1 MRYRAFISYS
11 HAADG
16 KLAPALQSA
25 LRRFAQPWYRPRS
38 VRVFRDDTNLS
49 VSPGL
54 WTSIESALSESEY
67 FLLLASPQASGSKW
81 VRREVDYWL
90 KHRSP
95 QKLLI
100 VLTEGEIVWDSTAV
114 DFDWNKTDALPENL
128 AKAFA
133 EEPLYLDFR
142 WAKTAAEVSLNNPR
156 FLDQIAALASP
167 LHGRSKEDLIGE
179 DVLEHRRTK
188 RWAWSA
194 GVVLLILTVLSSLAT
209 IVALQQKKDADR
221 QRAQALGLQLAAQA
235 ETKRIRQ
242 ANLLQESV
250 ADAVKAMR
258 HSPSDQAYQTL
269 RRGLELLPASGGVN
283 HDDNVTAVAFSP
295 DGQFVAT
302 ASFDRSAWIWKSAGQ
317 ETIARLNHE
326 GVVWALDFS
335 KDGKYLATASWD
347 GLAAVWDASSGRR
360 LAQMPHQKH
369 AVTAVAFSPDG
380 RFLATASEDKVARL
394 WEWALEREKK
404 RLDHK
409 DHLTAVAFSPNGK
422 FLVTA
427 SDDKTARVWEP
438 ATGQQIATLEHGT
451 GVTAIAFSRDGN
463 TLATA
468 TRDGTAQAWDVASG
482 RKISQPIT
490 HGGTIWSL
498 AFNPTGKYLA
508 TASRDKT
515 ARVWELPSGKQVARL
530 DHEDFVWKVTFSPD
544 GQHVATA
551 SRDHT
556 ARVWEVASG
565 AEIMRMIHQD
575 NVTGVTFSPDGK
587 SLVTASDDNHAR
599 VWQVR
604 STEPLLIHKS
614 DVIAITIS
622 PDNQSFAT
630 AGRDATVRLW
640 DGINSVEKLLA
651 HRDIMSGVAF
661 SPDGKQLATASW
673 DGTVNLWDVA
683 SRQRLMCLNCVDQES
698 HEPKMRLNA
707 VAFSPDGRWLAAGG
721 DKTTQLFEP
730 SKSSPARRQ
739 LKTEEDVQALAF
751 SPDGKYLATAGEKGA
766 LLWEMSSGKQVG
778 QMPHVGTVTHVAF
791 SPNGNYF
798 VTAKNDG
805 TAELWEVPSGRRVG
819 CLGCNDPNPTVGF
832 TAVTFSPDGK
842 HLAVASVNGAARL
855 WAADTGRQIAQFN
868 LPEDLWALTFSTD
881 RRYLVVAKKDQR
893 AQALLF
899 WPDDVNGEACKRLT
913 ILACDP
919 PVSSQS
925 PGFLRSLLS
934 FSSSA
939 GSSLR
944 KSLTN
949 LATSL
954 FSTNPPAPLD
964 PKQDAASASQVSK
977 LAASYAVQVNLNG
990 KPIPFVASKDGSE
1003 LSRSNAKRPEL
1014 VLTPGKYALQ
1024 AGKYEINQ
1032 LFSPSCVPSG
1042 KRNRLFE
1049 QFLDKYVNAENGNF
1063 YFPKAAGDFD
1073 LRYNSR
1079 SLYDGPFG
1087 FGWTFETRIE
1097 RRSGGN
1103 LVVHEVDDNHSEYR
1117 ADPSGLYESTTPF
1130 PSVIVEEASRLI
1142 RYIKDDGY
1150 QQRYGRPV
1158 LVEVFD
1164 SQGRLRSVRF
1174 ANGEAHARR
1183 NNKAERLSSI
1193 VNQWT
1198 GETIYA
1204 FERDASGGRI
1214 AGLRD
1219 STGRN
1224 FRFTYDDNRLVAKTA
1239 PSGAVEHYSYD
1250 EAFNLVEFRDQNSSI
1265 KLGYDALRDYLVK
1278 VDGPEMRYH
1287 FRYGAESPEHQW
1299 TIRTDNNGNFVRWD
1313 YYYRNDTNETLKM
1326 TANCLETK

>member
-1 MRYRAFISYS
+1 M
-11 HAADG
+11 
-16 KLAPALQSA
+16 
-25 LRRFAQPWYRPRS
+25 
-38 VRVFRDDTNLS
+38 
-49 VSPGL
+49 
-54 WTSIESALSESEY
+54 SESEY

-100 VLTEGEIVWDSTAV
+100 VLTQGEIVWDSTAI
-114 DFDWNKTDALPENL
+114 DFDWNKTNALPKNL
-128 AKAFA
+128 AKAFS

-142 WAKTAAEVSLNNPR
+142 WAKTAKDLSLNHPR
-156 FLDQIAALASP
+156 FLDQIGSLASP

-194 GVVLLILTVLSSLAT
+194 GVVLLILTVLSGLAT
-209 IVALQQKKDADR
+209 LIALQQKKDADR

-235 ETKRIRQ
+235 ETKRIRR

-258 HSPSDQAYQTL
+258 QSPSDQAYQTL
-269 RRGLELLPASGGVN
+269 RRGLEILPPSNAVK

-295 DGQFVAT
+295 DGRLVAT
-302 ASFDRSAWIWKSAGQ
+302 ASFDHSAWIWKSPGQ

-347 GLAAVWDASSGRR
+347 GRATVWEVSTGRR
-360 LAQMPHQKH
+360 LAQLPHQKH

-380 RFLATASEDKVARL
+380 RFLATASEDKTARV
-394 WEWALEREKK
+394 WEWAVEREKAQLPH
-404 RLDHK
+404 RDNVN
-409 DHLTAVAFSPNGK
+409 AIAFSPNGK
-422 FLVTA
+422 FLLTA
-427 SDDKTARVWEP
+427 SDDKMARVWEP
-438 ATGQQIATLEHGT
+438 ATEQQIRTMEHRT
-451 GVTAIAFSRDGN
+451 GVVALAFSEDGN
-463 TLATA
+463 SLATA

-498 AFNPTGKYLA
+498 DFNPNGKYLA

-515 ARVWELPSGKQVARL
+515 ARVWELPSGKEVTRL
-530 DHEDFVWKVTFSPD
+530 DHDDFVWRVTFSPD
-544 GQHVATA
+544 GQLVATA

-556 ARVWEVASG
+556 ARVWAVATG
-565 AEIMRMIHQD
+565 AEVMRMIHGD
-575 NVTGVTFSPDGK
+575 NVTTVTFSPDGK
-587 SLVTASDDNHAR
+587 SLITASDDNHPR

-604 STEPLLIHKS
+604 PTEPLLTHKG
-614 DVIAITIS
+614 DVTAITIS
-622 PDNQSFAT
+622 PDNQNFAT

-640 DGINSVEKLLA
+640 DGVGAVEALLA

-683 SRQRLMCLNCVDQES
+683 SRQRLMCLNCDDQKSNEQR
-698 HEPKMRLNA
+698 MRLNA

-721 DKTTQLFEP
+721 DKTTQLFAL

-739 LKTEEDVQALAF
+739 FKAEEDVQALAF
-751 SPDGKYLATAGEKGA
+751 SPDSKYLAAAGEKGA

-778 QMPHVGTVTHVAF
+778 WMPHVRTVTDVAF
-791 SPNGNYF
+791 SPHGKYF
-798 VTAKNDG
+798 ATAKNDG
-805 TAELWEVPSGRRVG
+805 TAELWEVPSGPHVR
-819 CLGCNDPNPTVGF
+819 CFGCNDPNPTVGF
-832 TAVTFSPDGK
+832 TAVAFNADGK
-842 HLAVASVNGAARL
+842 YLAVASVNGAARL
-855 WAADTGRQIAQFN
+855 WEADTGRQISQFN

-893 AQALLF
+893 TQALLF
-899 WPDDVNGEACKRLT
+899 WPDDVNSEACKRLT

-919 PVSSQS
+919 PVSPQS
-925 PGFLRSLLS
+925 PGFFRSLLS
-934 FSSSA
+934 FSRSA

-949 LATSL
+949 LATSPS
-954 FSTNPPAPLD
+954 STNPPALLD
-964 PKQDAASASQVSK
+964 PKQDAASTSQVSK
-977 LAASYAVQVNLNG
+977 LAASYVVQVNLNG
-990 KPIPFVASKDGSE
+990 KPIPFAASSDGSE

-1014 VLTPGKYALQ
+1014 VLTPGKYTLRAS
-1024 AGKYEINQ
+1024 KYEINQ
-1032 LFSPSCVPSG
+1032 LFISSCGPSG
-1042 KRNRLFE
+1042 KRNRVFE
-1049 QFLDKYVNAENGNF
+1049 HFLDRHVNAENGNF
-1063 YFPKAAGDFD
+1063 YFPNAAGDFD

-1079 SLYDGPFG
+1079 SRYDGPFG

-1097 RRSGGN
+1097 RRSDGN
-1103 LVVHEVDDNHSEYR
+1103 LVVSEVDDNHSEYR
-1117 ADPSGLYESTTPF
+1117 AGPSGFYESTSSF
-1130 PSVIVEEASRLI
+1130 PSVIVEEAGRLI
-1142 RYIKDDGY
+1142 RYIKDNGY

-1164 SQGRLRSVRF
+1164 SQGRLRSVRL

-1183 NNKAERLSSI
+1183 NNKTEKLFSI
-1193 VNQWT
+1193 ANQWT
-1198 GETIYA
+1198 GGILYA
-1204 FERDASGGRI
+1204 FERDASGRHI
-1214 AGLRD
+1214 AALRD
-1219 STGRN
+1219 STGKN
-1224 FRFTYDDNRLVAKTA
+1224 FRFTYDDNRLVAKTT

-1250 EAFNLVEFRDQNSSI
+1250 EAFNLVEIRDQNSSI
-1265 KLGYDALRDYLVK
+1265 KLGYDIVRDYLVR
-1278 VDGPEMRYH
+1278 VDASEMHYH

-1299 TIRTDNNGNFVRWD
+1299 TIRTDNKGNFVRWD
-1313 YYYRNDTNETLKM
+1313 FHKDTNEMLKM
-1326 TANCLETK
+1326 TANCLEAN